1 MPKKY
6 KQSDITSKMQPCRWD
21 YAGKLAFC
29 WNGTLITD
37 PYTDETGRF
46 LVDPTKYYGLT
57 KKDVERMRKNKVV

>member
-1 MPKKY
+1 
-6 KQSDITSKMQPCRWD
+6 MQPCRWD

-46 LVDPTKYYGLT
+46 LVDPIKYYGLT